1 MALNVSDAYQQGRE
15 LGRIVSTAQAQ
26 WEVANGVG
34 MAAAGALAGPPTLA
48 AAAACTAGTA
58 GVCALPSG
66 VVLTAEGAMVVAGA
80 AEAAH
85 GGAVLLYAKNHPA
98 ENMGDAQKHGRPSRN
113 YDQKAQENAAIRS
126 YERQTGQSLSKDQR
140 KQLHQALHEAENP
153 GYDDIVN
160 LIHDLF
166 GGK

>member
-1 MALNVSDAYQQGRE
+1 MALNVGDAYQQGRE
-15 LGRIVSTAQAQ
+15 LGRIVSTAQAH

-85 GGAVLLYAKNHPA
+85 GGGVLLYAKSHPVV
-98 ENMGDAQKHGRPSRN
+98 NGGSSSPQFKKLTD
-113 YDQKAQENAAIRS
+113 
-126 YERQTGQSLSKDQR
+126 YEIKLLKD
-140 KQLHQALHEAENP
+140 N
-153 GYDDIVN
+153 GYDVHQ
-160 LIHDLF
+160 LK
-166 GGK
+166 GGKNASKYDLYKRHYRE